1 MQRDETVINEGF
13 ARLLEIIK
21 FSKLQMEKLGNY
33 EIFNRHVIQVLP
45 EMAELIEKLCEA
57 GATEADLSGIVE
69 KYSEY
74 VYGSKVE
81 EEIARYEAL
90 KEKFPV
96 FANLAK
102 Y

>member
-1 MQRDETVINEGF
+1 MQRNDEIINECF

-21 FSKLQMEKLGNY
+21 FSKMQMEKLGNY

-45 EMAELIEKLCEA
+45 EMAELIEKSCNA
-57 GATEADLSGIVE
+57 GATEADLQGIVE

-74 VYGSKVE
+74 VYGSKDE
-81 EEIARYEAL
+81 EATDQYEKL
-90 KEKFPV
+90 KEKFTV